1 MAIQVH
7 IWSDIVCP
15 WCFVGKRRFERALQ
29 DFGEPVEL
37 TWHSFELDPHQ
48 TSLGAP
54 SASAAERLAKK
65 MGAPVERALALM
77 DQMAE
82 TGRPEGIAFNLKDG
96 KTRSSFDAHRL
107 LHLAAEFEKQD
118 AMKERLFRA
127 HFEEAL
133 DVGDREVL
141 RALGREVGL
150 PPDAVDSV
158 LDSDRFADEVRGDE
172 ASARE
177 LGISGVPFFVIG
189 RYGISGAQKSEL
201 FADVLRRVRAETPPD
216 DSSDDTPQEGDACD
230 ASGC

>member
-15 WCFVGKRRFERALQ
+15 WCFVGKRRFERALK
-29 DFGEPVEL
+29 DFGEPVEI

-48 TSLGAP
+48 TSLGGP

-65 MGAPVERALALM
+65 LGMPVERALAM
-77 DQMAE
+77 MEQMAE
-82 TGRPEGIAFNLKDG
+82 TGRPEGISFNLKDG

-107 LHLAAEFEKQD
+107 VHLAAESGKQD
-118 AMKERLFRA
+118 AMKERLFHA
-127 HFEEAL
+127 HFEQAL

-141 RALGREVGL
+141 RTLGREVGL
-150 PPDAVDSV
+150 PQDAVDEV
-158 LDSDRFADEVRGDE
+158 LGTDRFADEVRSDE
-172 ASARE
+172 ATARE

-201 FADVLRRVRAETPPD
+201 FADVLRRVRSETPE
-216 DSSDDTPQEGDACD
+216 DSSTTTPQQGDACD
-230 ASGC
+230 VRGC